1 MIIMP
6 RKQRAKSNT
15 GYYHVIARGNERK
28 NILVDDQNK
37 MYFIEKLK
45 GELNLSL
52 KKMTEIIG
60 SNKDKINKMIK

>member
-1 MIIMP
+1 MP
-6 RKQRAKSNT
+6 RKQRAKSKT

-28 NILVDDQNK
+28 NILADNENK

-52 KKMTEIIG
+52 RKMIEIIG
-60 SNKDKINKMIK
+60 SNKDKINKLIK